1 MTSQL
6 GLEPSVRKVPF
17 TVARDREDVPALLW
31 LPERPAERRPLV
43 LLGHGGGMHKQSP
56 FIDGL
61 GNWLASGPG
70 FACLAID
77 LPIHGERTPPE
88 EIGLSIRERRSR
100 LGLAA
105 WRERNAGATEQ
116 AVGDWQAAID
126 ASQDVDPVAHGPIGY
141 FGLSMGTRFGVP
153 LIAAEPRISVA
164 VLGLFG
170 HPATDAESA
179 FARAARQVTIPV
191 LFLQQWDDEL
201 FPRDDCL
208 ALFDLLASEDKTLHA
223 NPGGHLGVPRAEL
236 GGAVRFLRRR
246 LGSDNRGRDD
256 IDGGASGRDP
266 GSPVALLQGVRYYV
280 RRAPSPGAARW
291 ASVGLDV

>member
-1 MTSQL
+1 VTS
-6 GLEPSVRKVPF
+6 EP
-17 TVARDREDVPALLW
+17 VAARAPGRAAAAGAA
-31 LPERPAERRPLV
+31 RARRR
-43 LLGHGGGMHKQSP
+43 HAKQSP

-88 EIGLSIRERRSR
+88 GIGLSIRERRSR

-116 AVGDWQAAID
+116 AVGDWRAAID
-126 ASQDVDPVAHGPIGY
+126 ASQDVDPVPHGPVGY

-170 HPATDAESA
+170 HPATDTESA

-191 LFLQQWDDEL
+191 LFLQQGDDEL
-201 FPRDDCL
+201 FSRDDCL

-236 GGAVRFLRRR
+236 GGAAHFLRRR
-246 LGSDNRGRDD
+246 LGGDNRTSDNSG
-256 IDGGASGRDP
+256 GGNSNSGAGASGGDP
-266 GSPVALLQGVRYYV
+266 GSPVALPGVRYYV
-280 RRAPSPGAARW
+280 RRVPSPGDAR
-291 ASVGLDV
+291 

>member
-1 MTSQL
+1 MVPAIRQRRRIRAGETGYWSVTSES
-6 GLEPSVRKVPF
+6 GRGPRVRTVPF
-17 TVARDREDVPALLW
+17 TVERDGEDVPAILW

-70 FACLAID
+70 FACPAID

-88 EIGLSIRERRSR
+88 EVGLSIRERRRR
-100 LGLAA
+100 LGLAD

-116 AVGDWQAAID
+116 AVGDWRAAID
-126 ASQDVDPVAHGPIGY
+126 ASQDVDPVPHGPVGY

-170 HPATDAESA
+170 HPATDTESA

-191 LFLQQWDDEL
+191 LFLQQWDYEL

-236 GGAVRFLRRR
+236 AAVSAAGTRGARSRYWAFVITSAGPLRPATGDE
-246 LGSDNRGRDD
+246 L
-256 IDGGASGRDP
+256 A
-266 GSPVALLQGVRYYV
+266 
-280 RRAPSPGAARW
+280 
-291 ASVGLDV
+291 